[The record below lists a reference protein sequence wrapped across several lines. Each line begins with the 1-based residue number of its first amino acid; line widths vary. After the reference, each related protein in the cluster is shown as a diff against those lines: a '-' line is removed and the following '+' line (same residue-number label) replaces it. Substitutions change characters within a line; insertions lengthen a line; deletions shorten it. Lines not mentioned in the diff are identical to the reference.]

1 MIENKNF
8 TNANIKFLREKK
20 MISQE
25 RLSKDLKINQSTLAK
40 WENNTRK
47 ITLDWAIRLADYFNI
62 PVGDFI
68 SKNLRSE
75 KD

>member
-68 SKNLRSE
+68 SKDLRSE

>member
-20 MISQE
+20 TISQE
-25 RLSKDLKINQSTLAK
+25 KLAKDLQINQSTLAK

-47 ITLDWAIRLADYFNI
+47 ITLDWAIKLADYFNI

-68 SKNLRSE
+68 SEDLRRK

>member
-8 TNANIKFLREKK
+8 TNVNIKFLREKK
-20 MISQE
+20 KISQE
-25 RLSKDLKINQSTLAK
+25 RLSEDLKINQSTLAK

-47 ITLDWAIRLADYFNI
+47 ITLDWAIRLADYFSI

-68 SKNLRSE
+68 SKNLRDE